1 MLDFEV
7 LIVGCGPTGATAAL
21 NLAPLRRT
29 AVIDSRVTPVVRIGE
44 SLPAAARRLFI
55 DMGIFDS
62 FLREGHAP
70 CYGNRSVWGDS
81 AVRET
86 NSLRDLD
93 GPGWH
98 LDREAYETWLRRIAV
113 ERGAHLQVPTRLE
126 NVELDHNRWTVTLS
140 AGPKL
145 RANFLIDASGRSANL
160 ARRLG
165 AHARLEDRL
174 VCRWT
179 IGESKPAA
187 GLTLVE
193 AVEEGWWYTAPVP
206 GGRRILAFY
215 SDADL
220 MASMGHSLVQRASKT
235 LELSNTLRECGFIP
249 QSRETVTAAHTAV
262 LTPCAGPRWL
272 AAGDAALSFD
282 PLSSQGLLNT
292 LFTGLAAAEAA
303 DRDLSGENSA
313 IADYI
318 ATTAAIHS
326 AYRNQLSLHYQSEL
340 RWPNSTFWRRRQSE
354 TATALPSSRQALA
367 KLVRPDRS

>member
-1 MLDFEV
+1 VLDFEV
-7 LIVGCGPTGATAAL
+7 LIVGCGPAGATAAL
-21 NLAPLRRT
+21 NLAPIRRT
-29 AVIDSRVTPVVRIGE
+29 AVIDCRTYPVVRIGE

-70 CYGNRSVWGDS
+70 CYGNRSVWGNPT
-81 AVRET
+81 ALET

-98 LDREAYETWLRRIAV
+98 LDREAYEIWLRRIAV
-113 ERGAHLQVPTRLE
+113 ERGARLMAPARLE
-126 NVELDHNRWTVTLS
+126 SVEFDGTRWTVTLS
-140 AGPKL
+140 PASKL
-145 RANFLIDASGRSANL
+145 RANFLIDASGRSATL

-179 IGESKPAA
+179 IGESNPAA

-206 GGRRILAFY
+206 GGKRILAFY

-220 MASMGHSLVQRASKT
+220 MAAMGDSLLARTSKT
-235 LELSNTLRECGFIP
+235 LELSNTLRECEFVP
-249 QSRETVTAAHTAV
+249 RSREAVTAAHTAV
-262 LTPCAGPRWL
+262 LIPCAGSRWL

-313 IADYI
+313 IADYV

-326 AYRNQLSLHYQSEL
+326 AYRKQLKLNYESEA
-340 RWPNSTFWRRRQSE
+340 RWPNSTFWRRRQSGA
-354 TATALPSSRQALA
+354 ATLLPS
-367 KLVRPDRS
+367 PC